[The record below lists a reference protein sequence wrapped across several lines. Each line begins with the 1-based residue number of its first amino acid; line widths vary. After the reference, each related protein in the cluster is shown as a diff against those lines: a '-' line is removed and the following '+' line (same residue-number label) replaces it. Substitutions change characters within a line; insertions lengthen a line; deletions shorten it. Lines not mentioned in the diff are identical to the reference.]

1 MWSKLMKKILFLAA
15 VLSLS
20 AFTSLVKAYEV
31 RGFVFELEGNKV
43 KITDYIGSESYLI
56 IPQYLD
62 GFEVTVIGENA
73 LNNKGLTNV
82 TLPDSVEVIEESAF
96 ANNALTGIGFPES
109 LIEIKRQAFYNND
122 ISSLTFP
129 NTIEIVGENAFSQN
143 RIKTINYNEQ
153 TTQLD
158 LSGFETAIEFLHE
171 NGKIHYQIINDELHV
186 WNITSS
192 YQVCYYGNSIS
203 IPSDVYHSY
212 PFYKSLPVVGIN
224 KLTFSGSSCNDLTLT
239 LPSSVRYVGPDA
251 LQMSSVFDGRSLKE
265 LNLGSSVEI
274 IGEYAFDGFDLSSV
288 TIPSSVKHIGKSAFS
303 DNPISTLNLGNNV
316 EIIGDSA
323 FENIDI
329 GNLTIPDSVKHI
341 GKGAFSD
348 NPISSLNLGN
358 GVETIDNSAFQN
370 NQITSLTIPASVQT
384 IGDYAFKSNYIS
396 ELNLEQSQAD
406 IGVEAFRDNQI
417 SQVTIP
423 ETIGD
428 IALDAFY
435 GNQFTDVNYLG
446 GGSEFY
452 FIGDSDQDGVFDVA
466 DAFPFD
472 ASESEDFDTDGI
484 GDNADT
490 DDDNDGHFDLL
501 DAFPLDAS
509 EWMDTDS
516 DGVGN
521 NADTDDDNDGVLDE
535 EDAFPYTASE
545 TVDTDGDGVG
555 DNSDAFPNDS
565 SETLDTDL
573 DGIGNNADA
582 DDDNDGVVDAED
594 INPLDD
600 SVGAIKTQDLFVIGD
615 PVGVNGYLATIGI
628 GYDVSDANNA
638 LNGIGF
644 RVHFD
649 SSILSFS
656 GVQNIL
662 MDSAVIEGMG
672 PYQDTDDF
680 DNDSTTDS
688 FIVFGWASV
697 TGDWPNDALPTKLS
711 DIQFFVSWDGYEAG
725 STTSNINFSIVDNA
739 ENYQTSLTNHALT
752 VLPGTWDFDGNASAD
767 ALTDGLMLLR
777 YTFGIRDMRMTSGA
791 MAGNSTL
798 SAIQVVDNMHR
809 AATLADIDGNGSTD
823 ALTDGLLLLRYLF
836 GLRGEN
842 LISGAI
848 SSDATRTTQE
858 QIEQY
863 LSLYMPSELTLP
875 VQSEQNFMVGDW
887 KLASLPEKRELNW
900 DGIGEWG
907 SDEFYGMNVTT
918 FEDCVADDI
927 YRFGNSGTF
936 EYIING
942 STYIHPDQNP
952 FFSSGANYCDSPLF
966 PWNEEE
972 VYSYTVDEDK
982 SEVVVVGF
990 GAYLVLSHVADGND
1004 EVDTPAEAPNS
1015 ITYSFTKLNED
1026 QILFELD
1033 AYTAHFR
1040 FTLER
1045 VLGN

>member
-1 MWSKLMKKILFLAA
+1 MKKILFLAA

-31 RGFVFELEGNKV
+31 RDFVFELQGNKV
-43 KITDYIGSESYLI
+43 KITDYIGSESNLI

-73 LNNKGLTNV
+73 LNNKGLRYV

-96 ANNALTGIGFPES
+96 ANNALTGIGFPAS
-109 LIEIKRQAFYNND
+109 LVEIQRQAFYNND
-122 ISSLTFP
+122 MESLTIP
-129 NTIEIVGENAFSQN
+129 NTLEIVGESAFAAN
-143 RIKTINYNEQ
+143 KLKVVNYDVQ
-153 TTQLD
+153 TTQTD
-158 LSGFETAIEFLHE
+158 LSAFATNIEYLFRDGMQNGNYRASFQVVNGEAHVWGTTYSCNSSYDIRFPLTLGGQAWPNSGEYPLVAIHRYWLEGS
-171 NGKIHYQIINDELHV
+171 NGQCNGTKVVISNSVKYIGKNAFGINNKQYESQRFDEL
-186 WNITSS
+186 
-192 YQVCYYGNSIS
+192 
-203 IPSDVYHSY
+203 
-212 PFYKSLPVVGIN
+212 SLGSGLEIIDDYA
-224 KLTFSGSSCNDLTLT
+224 FSGLDFNT
-239 LPSSVRYVGPDA
+239 V
-251 LQMSSVFDGRSLKE
+251 
-265 LNLGSSVEI
+265 N
-274 IGEYAFDGFDLSSV
+274 
-288 TIPSSVKHIGKSAFS
+288 
-303 DNPISTLNLGNNV
+303 
-316 EIIGDSA
+316 
-323 FENIDI
+323 
-329 GNLTIPDSVKHI
+329 IPDSVKHI

-348 NPISSLNLGN
+348 NPISNLAIGN
-358 GVETIDNSAFQN
+358 GVEIIGDSAFENILEANVVIPDSVKHIGEKAFFQNKLNTLQLGNSIETIGNSAFQN
-370 NQITSLTIPASVQT
+370 NRITSLTIPASVQT

-428 IALDAFY
+428 ISLDAFY

-452 FIGDSDQDGVFDVA
+452 FIGDSDQDGVFDVT

-472 ASESEDFDTDGI
+472 ASESEDFDSDGI

-521 NADTDDDNDGVLDE
+521 NADTDDDNDGVLDL
-535 EDAFPYTASE
+535 EDVFPLTESE
-545 TVDTDGDGVG
+545 SVDSDGDGVG

-565 SETLDTDL
+565 FETLDTDL

-615 PVGVNGYLATIGI
+615 PVGVNGYLATVGI

-697 TGDWPNDALPTKLS
+697 TGDWPNDALPAKLS

-848 SSDATRTTQE
+848 SSDATRITQE

-875 VQSEQNFMVGDW
+875 VQSEQSFIVGDW
-887 KLASLPEKRELNW
+887 KLAEIPQEKDVFGTSW
-900 DGIGEWG
+900 
-907 SDEFYGMNVTT
+907 YGHENGLDQEI
-918 FEDCVADDI
+918 FENCVHDDI
-927 YRFGNSGTF
+927 YRFGNDATF
-936 EYIING
+936 QYLING
-942 STYIHPDQNP
+942 STFMDSRINP
-952 FFSSGANYCDSPLF
+952 LYWSTNEYCVAPLA
-966 PWNEEE
+966 PWDESEIYT
-972 VYSYTVDEDK
+972 YSIDKNNSNLTVH
-982 SEVVVVGF
+982 GL
-990 GAYLVLSHVADGND
+990 GAYIGLADIVNGGSI
-1004 EVDTPAEAPNS
+1004 ESPSEAPDS
-1015 ITYSFTKLNED
+1015 ITYSYSIISED
-1026 QILFELD
+1026 QILLELD
-1033 AYTAHFR
+1033 AFSAHYR

-1045 VLGN
+1045 VPRN